1 MVLIGRVRLM
11 LKTCGCGRG
20 VTCRCDALVKF
31 LSLKPTEDYVPTADE
46 IALAED
52 GSDW

>member
-1 MVLIGRVRLM
+1 MTERWTVEDVLL
-11 LKTCGCGRG
+11 
-20 VTCRCDALVKF
+20 KF

-46 IALAED
+46 ITLAED